1 MVGWHTFLHKLKPCT
16 SRDLQ
21 TGAHTH
27 PTPWGE
33 SESCLV
39 PLPNSMPL
47 SCGSPAASESKLA
60 LQPTDLVEFEAI
72 NYKGGGK
79 RRLQFPVPLLP
90 LEWVIRAWEGPT
102 MSTLAWTSALSQK
115 QPTER
120 LVSNHH
126 NHQSWNYPQLL
137 HSGWHKS
144 KA

>member
-1 MVGWHTFLHKLKPCT
+1 
-16 SRDLQ
+16 
-21 TGAHTH
+21 
-27 PTPWGE
+27 
-33 SESCLV
+33 
-39 PLPNSMPL
+39 MPL

-90 LEWVIRAWEGPT
+90 LEWVIRAGEGPT

-126 NHQSWNYPQLL
+126 NHQSWNYPQSL

-144 KA
+144 KAGNGQDSGSDIPLLEVLGGNKTPG